1 MTALLNSVMTN
12 AVVPVRW
19 ALIALIAYTLAT
31 TGLFLASGPTIQ
43 PDVAGG
49 TRPQSQ
55 TPGRQQNVNINDI
68 LQANLFGEADADG
81 RPVKAAPT
89 SETRL
94 PLILNGVFVAEISED
109 SAAIVAQKGRAG
121 ILYGVGDTLPGNA
134 VLDEV
139 HPDHV
144 VLRRA
149 GTRETLTFPGAS
161 GITATAPVNQAANAP
176 SRNPRDTQ
184 TPANQ
189 TAASAREFVES
200 YRDRMRSDPQS
211 ALIELGIEP
220 VSTDGA
226 QGYRLGNLAQ
236 SPYLS
241 QTGLQPGDVILS
253 VNGRPVGDVSQ
264 DQLELDNIL
273 AQGSARLEIQRGSR
287 RFFVTASLK

>member
-1 MTALLNSVMTN
+1 MTALLNSVMN
-12 AVVPVRW
+12 NGVLPVRW
-19 ALIALIAYTLAT
+19 LLVGLIAYILAT
-31 TGLFLASGPTIQ
+31 TGLFLVSGPTNE
-43 PDVAGG
+43 PDVGA
-49 TRPQSQ
+49 TLPQSQ
-55 TPGRQQNVNINDI
+55 APGSQRKVNLNDI
-68 LQANLFGEADADG
+68 LEAHLFGKADAG
-81 RPVKAAPT
+81 ERPLAAAPT

-94 PLILNGVFVAEISED
+94 PLVLNGVFVAEIPGD
-109 SAAIVAQKGRAG
+109 SAAIVAQKGRSG
-121 ILYGVGDTLPGNA
+121 LLYGIGDSLPGNA
-134 VLDEV
+134 TLDEV

-149 GTRETLTFPGAS
+149 GNRETLTFPEVS
-161 GITATAPVNQAANAP
+161 GIYTTTNLDPANEAANLAP
-176 SRNPRDTQ
+176 EDQIPVSE
-184 TPANQ
+184 
-189 TAASAREFVES
+189 AASTPSARQFVER

-211 ALIELGIEP
+211 ALIELGVEA
-220 VSTDGA
+220 VSADGA